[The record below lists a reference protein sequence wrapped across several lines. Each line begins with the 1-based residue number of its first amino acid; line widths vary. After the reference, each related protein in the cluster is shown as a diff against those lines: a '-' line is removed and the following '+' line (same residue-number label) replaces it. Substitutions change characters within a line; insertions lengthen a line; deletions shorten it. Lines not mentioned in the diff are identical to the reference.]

1 MDIYDL
7 KELESLLKEYLSCE
21 CLDNYFIKDSDL
33 TYSEEKLEK
42 LEKLNN
48 KTNSIIE
55 CLKHIKKSIEEN

>member
-1 MDIYDL
+1 MENYS
-7 KELESLLKEYLSCE
+7 LERLLKEYLSCE
-21 CLDNYFIKDSDL
+21 CLDNYFIKDSGL
-33 TYSEEKLEK
+33 PYSEEKLEK